1 MSAPDRA
8 AVQAARPRDGGA
20 WLRLLRSELRLIM
33 GRRRNQAGILVL
45 ASVPI
50 LVAVALKVSEPRPGR
65 GPDFLSA
72 ATSNGVF
79 VALTAVSIELA
90 LFLPLAVATLSGD
103 AIAGEAN
110 TGTLRYLLTVP
121 VGRTRLLVVKYTAL
135 VVGAGIGVLVV
146 AGTGVIVGG
155 ALFGLGPTTLLSGS
169 QIGIGEALARLALV
183 ALYLTIGLAG
193 LAAIGLFISTLTEQ
207 PIAVMIATT
216 VVSTAMWILTGIP
229 QLAWLQPW
237 LLVTYWPAFADA
249 FRDPLFLEQMRHGVL
264 VSLGYLAVFGS
275 LAWAR
280 FGQKDITS

>member
-1 MSAPDRA
+1 MSAPDLA
-8 AVQAARPRDGGA
+8 AAGQARPRTRGA
-20 WLRLLRSELRLIM
+20 SLRLLRSELRLIT

-79 VALTAVSIELA
+79 VALTALSIEIA

-121 VGRTRLLVVKYTAL
+121 VGRTRLLVVKYVAL

-146 AGTGVIVGG
+146 AGTGVVVGG

-169 QIGIGEALARLALV
+169 QIGIGEALARLALG
-183 ALYLTIGLAG
+183 AAYLTIGLAG

-229 QLAWLQPW
+229 QLTWLQPW

-249 FRDPLFLEQMRHGVL
+249 FRDPVFYDQMRQGVL
-264 VSLGYLAVFGS
+264 VAVGYVVVFGS